1 MFFNKVKMSFKK
13 VRGFECVHCHQ
24 WVPFDKFIGTSFRN
38 HCPHCLW
45 SKHVDEKKSGD
56 RLTLCRGDMEPIG
69 LTFKKEGFDKYGKF
83 RQGELM
89 IIHQCQDCGQISIN
103 RLAADDEPQM
113 VLKIF
118 EESKKL
124 EKETLE
130 KIKNEN
136 IELLT
141 EEDEKEIS
149 TQLFGKKS

>member
-1 MFFNKVKMSFKK
+1 
-13 VRGFECVHCHQ
+13 
-24 WVPFDKFIGTSFRN
+24 
-38 HCPHCLW
+38 
-45 SKHVDEKKSGD
+45 
-56 RLTLCRGDMEPIG
+56 MEPIG
-69 LTFKKEGFDKYGKF
+69 LTFKKEGFDKYGKS

>member
-1 MFFNKVKMSFKK
+1 
-13 VRGFECVHCHQ
+13 
-24 WVPFDKFIGTSFRN
+24 
-38 HCPHCLW
+38 
-45 SKHVDEKKSGD
+45 
-56 RLTLCRGDMEPIG
+56 MEPIG

-149 TQLFGKKS
+149 TQLFGKKSWQNL